1 MCRGN
6 VGGAPPPVYYVDL
19 DSLPAPPEGSDA
31 DKIAKG
37 EMAAP

>member
-1 MCRGN
+1 M
-6 VGGAPPPVYYVDL
+6 PVMIDL
-19 DSLPAPPEGSDA
+19 KAIPEAPEGSDA